1 MNRNRRAIA
10 FVATVFSA
18 MVSPAGYAQQQPLS
32 AGSDA
37 SSSVK
42 IDLPADSPVTLIS
55 ASTDQ
60 SRVSARGGMLVLDLH
75 MSLTLRNSG
84 PRRVRGV
91 QLLIVTQES
100 TPGGK
105 ASQARPCIDV
115 PTGQNFTVPIDIRLV
130 RPAQQTNGP
139 LVHVQLDGVVFDDL
153 SFYGPNRLKSSQRD
167 LTRWEVEAQRD
178 RAYYK
183 QVLQAKGE
191 EGLKKAVLSSMA
203 NAGDRPQLDATLM
216 HNGRAVGSAVAS
228 ATASGSGADT
238 VHFAFLKLPDSP
250 VLLVQGQAAIAGN
263 EVRSPWIEMQNL
275 DKKRAVSYV
284 EIGWVVKDKDGN
296 EYLAGSV
303 PGSGV
308 SALNTSGAPAG
319 ALIQAGQKGRLEPD
333 ATLKFSRAG
342 RPLGIESMT
351 GFVSQVE
358 FGDGKVWVP
367 SRKDLDSSPLLR
379 TMSPSTE
386 EQRLLD
392 IYAKQGLAAL
402 TADLAKY

>member
-1 MNRNRRAIA
+1 MWNNSARTTALLTGLVAITLA
-10 FVATVFSA
+10 APTLL
-18 MVSPAGYAQQQPLS
+18 AQQTSLS

-55 ASTDQ
+55 ASTGQ
-60 SRVSARGGMLVLDLH
+60 SRVTPRGGMLMLDLH

-84 PRRVRGV
+84 ARSVRGV
-91 QLLIVTQES
+91 SLLITAQEF

-105 ASQARPCIDV
+105 GAVARPCIDV
-115 PTGQNFTVPIDIRLV
+115 PAGQNFTVPIEIRLV
-130 RPAQQTNGP
+130 KPVQQASGP

-167 LTRWEVEAQRD
+167 LTLWEVEAQRD
-178 RAYYK
+178 RTYYK

-191 EGLKKAVLSSMA
+191 DGLRKEVLSSMA
-203 NAGDRPQLDATLM
+203 KAGDRPQLDVALS
-216 HNGRAVGSAVAS
+216 HGGRAVGSAVS
-228 ATASGSGADT
+228 SESGATADQA
-238 VHFAFLKLPDSP
+238 HFAFLRMPDSP
-250 VLLVQGQAAIAGN
+250 VLPVQGQAMISAN
-263 EVRSPWIEMQNL
+263 EVRAPWIEVQNMS
-275 DKKRAVSYV
+275 KKPVQYV
-284 EIGWVVKDKDGN
+284 EIGWVVRDTEGN

-308 SALNTSGAPAG
+308 AALNTSGGPQG
-319 ALIQAGQKGRLEPD
+319 SVILPNQRGRLEPD
-333 ATLKFSRAG
+333 STLKFSHSG
-342 RPLGIESMT
+342 RPIGIQSMT
-351 GFVSQVE
+351 GFVSQVQ
-358 FGDGKVWVP
+358 FADGKVWVP

-402 TADLAKY
+402 VADLAKY